1 VDELAGRRTPA
12 LSAGVR
18 ARGVLLVTGAW
29 HPEAAGGSL
38 QARALAH
45 ACRDRVGL
53 HVLATSR
60 RPELP
65 TAADDE
71 GVPVTR
77 VALVPES
84 RASVAAASARLSAAL
99 WRLRHAVAVVH
110 LVGWS
115 RKAVLLAALA
125 RELGLRVVLRLTSAG
140 ADDPMALRARG
151 RLAAWV
157 AHGADAL
164 VAPSPALR
172 ELALRAGIDE
182 RRVRR
187 IDNGVDLA
195 RFRPATTDE
204 RVATRAALGLPA
216 DGALALC
223 VGHFAP
229 EKGQRELLAAWARGP
244 ARAGVLAFAGA
255 EQAANPEV
263 DPAYAASVRADA
275 AALGLADRVAFLG
288 HREDVALAYRAADLF
303 AFASV
308 REGRPNVVLEA
319 MASGLPCVVH
329 RLPGITDD
337 LVEDG
342 VSGRLVAIGDADGF
356 ADAMAQV
363 AGDPALRSAWGAAA
377 RQAARP
383 RSLAACAEAHLALW
397 RELGAGVSS

>member
-1 VDELAGRRTPA
+1 MG
-12 LSAGVR
+12 

-45 ACRDRVGL
+45 ACRGRVTL

-60 RPELP
+60 RPDLP
-65 TAADDE
+65 AAVDDD

-77 VALVPES
+77 LALVPES
-84 RASVAAASARLSAAL
+84 RASVARAGARLAAAL
-99 WRLRHAVAVVH
+99 WRLRHEVAVVH

-115 RKAVLLAALA
+115 RKAVLLHALA

-140 ADDPMALRARG
+140 ADDPVALRARG

-157 AHGADAL
+157 ARDADAL

-172 ELALRAGIDE
+172 ELALRAGIE
-182 RRVRR
+182 AGRVRR
-187 IDNGVDLA
+187 IDNGVDLD
-195 RFRPATTDE
+195 RFRPASPVE
-204 RVATRAALGLPA
+204 RAAARAALGLPA
-216 DGALALC
+216 DSLLALC

-229 EKGQRELLAAWARGP
+229 EKGQRELLAAWARGVG
-244 ARAGVLAFAGA
+244 RKGVLAFVGA
-255 EQAANPEV
+255 ESSSNPEV
-263 DPAYAASVRADA
+263 DAGYAASVRDDA
-275 AALGLADRVAFLG
+275 LALGLGDRVTFLG
-288 HREDVALAYRAADLF
+288 HREDVAAVYRAADLF
-303 AFASV
+303 AFASR

-342 VSGRLVAIGDADGF
+342 VSGHLVEVGDGDGL
-356 ADAMAQV
+356 A
-363 AGDPALRSAWGAAA
+363 AGLAEAVSDPARRAAWGAAA
-377 RQAARP
+377 RAAVLP

-397 RELGAGVSS
+397 RELGAAVSS

>member
-1 VDELAGRRTPA
+1 MG
-12 LSAGVR
+12 

-45 ACRDRVGL
+45 ACRGRVAL

-65 TAADDE
+65 ASVVDD

-77 VALVPES
+77 VALRPES
-84 RASVAAASARLSAAL
+84 RASVAAASARLAAAL
-99 WRLRHAVAVVH
+99 WRLRHEVAVVH

-115 RKAVLLAALA
+115 RKAVLLTALA

-140 ADDPMALRARG
+140 ADDPVSLRARG
-151 RLAAWV
+151 RLADWV
-157 AHGADAL
+157 ARSADAL
-164 VAPSPALR
+164 VAPSPALH
-172 ELALRAGIDE
+172 ELARQAGIDE

-187 IDNGVDLA
+187 IDNGVDLE
-195 RFRPATTDE
+195 RFRPAAAAE
-204 RVATRAALGLPA
+204 RAAARAALGLPA
-216 DGALALC
+216 DGPLALC

-255 EQAANPEV
+255 LSSSNPEV
-263 DPAYAASVRADA
+263 DAGYAASVRADA
-275 AALGLADRVAFLG
+275 AALGLGDRVAFFG
-288 HREDVALAYRAADLF
+288 HREDVAAAYRAADLF

-329 RLPGITDD
+329 RLSGITDD
-337 LVEDG
+337 LVADG
-342 VSGRLVAIGDADGF
+342 ASGRLVAIGDGDGL
-356 ADAMAQV
+356 ARALAEV
-363 AGDPALRSAWGAAA
+363 AGDPALRAAWGEAA
-377 RQAARP
+377 RQAAQP